1 MKDLPDTLGNSLF
14 GSYVKLCCVRCKF
27 TQMLFMKILIFIL
40 IVIIAVACE
49 KNSIVE
55 QKQVRY
61 VSVKDF
67 KINKDL
73 HGVKIALDSMPLG
86 SIAATKIDSLLLFQF
101 DWRVVDYHIALYNAN
116 TGKFIQQ
123 LLPVGRGVG
132 ESTSLVHYC
141 QSEKKDYSSSSIWVE
156 TDNQFSLLNMQKS
169 IQAKQAVYDAQYD
182 FNRRLDLFHKFI
194 VHDSILVG
202 KVYKNKRVPYYILYN
217 INQEKIID
225 TMSVFLP
232 MQRLVEENMFA
243 SYDQIKPDQSKLA
256 MVMNYFNIVNILS
269 IDNKNILSLVMA
281 DSPLS
286 YDKAWKLQFS
296 RETAC
301 VYYDGLCVSDK
312 YIYCIYKNCLRVNRK
327 KQPQTKILIFD
338 WNGNPQLKLNLS
350 ENISNISFDAK
361 ENCLYGM
368 SRYGEES
375 VFRYDLKNVLN

>member
-1 MKDLPDTLGNSLF
+1 MLEP
-14 GSYVKLCCVRCKF
+14 YVRLVYAGYKF
-27 TQMLFMKILIFIL
+27 IQILFMKVFIFIL
-40 IVIIAVACE
+40 IVIVVIACE
-49 KNSIVE
+49 NNSIVE
-55 QKQVRY
+55 RNQVRY
-61 VSVKDF
+61 ISTKDF
-67 KINKDL
+67 KVNKDL
-73 HGVKIALDSMPLG
+73 YGIKIALDSAPLG

-101 DWRVVDYHIALYNAN
+101 DWRVVEYHMALYNAY

-141 QSEKKDYSSSSIWVE
+141 QTEKKDYTLPNIWIE

-169 IQAKQAVYDAQYD
+169 IQAKQVVCDVQYD

-202 KVYKNKRVPYYILYN
+202 KVYKNKKVPYYIKYN

-225 TMSVFLP
+225 TMSVFVP

-256 MVMNYFNIVNILS
+256 MVMNYFNIINILS
-269 IDNKNILSLVMA
+269 LDNKNILSLVMT

-286 YDKAWKLQFS
+286 YDRAWKLQSS

-312 YIYCIYKNCLRVNRK
+312 YIYCIYKNCLRVNRN
-327 KQPQTKILIFD
+327 KQPQTEILIFD
-338 WNGNPQLKLNLS
+338 WNGNPKLKLNLA
-350 ENISNISFDAK
+350 ENISNISFDDQ

-375 VFRYDLKNVLN
+375 VFRYDLRNVLN